1 MQKTKWK
8 QINWDQ
14 VETYIN
20 RLQIR
25 IVKAVQENKWRLVRR
40 LQYLITHS
48 FYGKALAVKRVI
60 SNKGKNT
67 PGIDGKVWK
76 TDKEKMDAIITLQ
89 TNGYRASALRRI
101 YIEKF
106 GKKEKRPLGI
116 PTMKDRAMQAVQLLG
131 LEPVAETLA
140 DTVSFGFR
148 KYRSA
153 QDAMAY
159 GFSILCRKDSPQWI
173 LEGDI
178 KGCFDNISHK
188 WLEEN
193 IRMDAKILKQFMKCG
208 YVYDNELYP
217 TTDGTPQG
225 GIISPTLA
233 NMTLD
238 GMENL
243 IKQKYWS
250 NTKGTN
256 SVKNNGKKVHLIKYA
271 DDFIVTATDRET
283 LKDIK
288 EMLNIFLG
296 KRGLILS
303 EEKTKLT
310 SIHEG
315 FDFLGWNFRKYNGKL
330 IIKPSN
336 KSIRKIRK
344 TISEVIKENKTSTQE
359 NLIYQLN
366 QIIRGWAEYHHSA
379 CSKETFSQ
387 IDHIIWEM
395 LWKWAKRRH
404 PNKCKSWIVNKY
416 WKYHKGRSWSFK
428 SDKNVLFYMNDMPI
442 IRYPQLRLNTNPFL
456 DAEYFENRKKNRDS
470 RRRKAIRSNK
480 AAQIGYY
487 AL

>member
-1 MQKTKWK
+1 MKEIKWK
-8 QINWDQ
+8 QINWEQ
-14 VETYIN
+14 AEAYIN

-25 IVKAVQENKWRLVRR
+25 IVKAVKENKWRLAKR

-48 FYGKALAVKRVI
+48 FYGKAVAVRRVI

-67 PGIDGKVWK
+67 SGIDGIVWK
-76 TDKEKMDAIITLQ
+76 TDKEKEEAIRTLE
-89 TNGYRASALRRI
+89 TKGYRASALRRI

-116 PTMKDRAMQAVQLLG
+116 PTMKDRAMQALQLLG

-153 QDAMAY
+153 QDAMEY
-159 GFSILCRKDSPQWI
+159 GFSVLCRRDSPQWV

-178 KGCFDNISHK
+178 KGCFDNISHR

-193 IRMDAKILKQFMKCG
+193 IPMDAKVLREFMKCG
-208 YVYDNELYP
+208 YVYNRRLYP
-217 TTDGTPQG
+217 TINGTPQG

-238 GMENL
+238 GMEKL

-250 NTKGTN
+250 NKKG
-256 SVKNNGKKVHLIKYA
+256 SIDVRNNKKKVHLIKYA
-271 DDFIVTATDRET
+271 DDFVVTASDKDT
-283 LKDIK
+283 LTDIK
-288 EMLNIFLG
+288 EMLKEFLG
-296 KRGLILS
+296 QRGLILS

-315 FDFLGWNFRKYNGKL
+315 FDFLGWNFRKYKGRL
-330 IIKPSN
+330 IIKPSD
-336 KSIRKIRK
+336 KSVSKIRK
-344 TISEVIKENKTSTQE
+344 TISKIIKDNKTSTQE

-366 QIIRGWAEYHHSA
+366 QVIRGWAEYHHSVCA
-379 CSKETFSQ
+379 KEIFAK
-387 IDHIIWEM
+387 IDHTTWEM
-395 LWKWAKRRH
+395 LWRWAKRRH
-404 PNKCKSWIVNKY
+404 PNKPKGWIVNKY
-416 WKYHKGRSWSFK
+416 WKYHKGRNWSFK
-428 SDKNVLFYMNDMPI
+428 TDKNILFCMNDMPI
-442 IRYPQLRLNTNPFL
+442 VRYPQVKLDANPFL
-456 DAEYFENRKKNRDS
+456 DSEYFINRKKNRD
-470 RRRKAIRSNK
+470 RKRRKAIRSNR